1 MITCPVCGQSQ
12 LLGSVF
18 CQNCGSQFD
27 IKKNNGTNQE
37 NLKFD
42 TKSPPKDLTSSVK
55 MTTWISLY
63 NLDNG
68 ENTPLPNIDE
78 IIIGRI
84 SEDQGVLPDFD
95 LTRFKALENGV
106 SRLHC
111 ALKRNKSQTIISD
124 LGSSNGTYL
133 NGSRLPENQETPIR
147 HGDILMLG
155 RLKFQI
161 LLH

>member
-42 TKSPPKDLTSSVK
+42 TKSSPKDLTSSRK
-55 MTTWISLY
+55 MTTWISFY
-63 NLDNG
+63 NMDNG
-68 ENTPLPNIDE
+68 EIIPLPNNDE

-95 LTRFKALENGV
+95 LTGFNALEKGV

-111 ALKRNKSQTIISD
+111 AIKRKKRQTIVSD
-124 LGSSNGTYL
+124 LGSSNGTFL
-133 NGSRLPENQETPIR
+133 NGSRLPENQEIPIH

-155 RLKFQI
+155 RLIFQI